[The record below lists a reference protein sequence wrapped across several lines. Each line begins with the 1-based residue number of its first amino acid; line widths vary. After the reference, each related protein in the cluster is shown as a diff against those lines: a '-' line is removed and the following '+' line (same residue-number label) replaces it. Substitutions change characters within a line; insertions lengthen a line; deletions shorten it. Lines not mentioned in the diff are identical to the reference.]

1 MVYDYIARCTQIQN
15 ISCSSR
21 PARLHQLQSVIRRR
35 PLGAWLHSLG
45 LFLLQ
50 DLCLANVYRTKALK
64 KLSLDVDF
72 SINSGVYV
80 YENVMEST
88 AAQ

>member
-45 LFLLQ
+45 LLQ
-50 DLCLANVYRTKALK
+50 DLCLANLYRTKVLK
-64 KLSLDVDF
+64 KLSLDEEF

-88 AAQ
+88 VAQ